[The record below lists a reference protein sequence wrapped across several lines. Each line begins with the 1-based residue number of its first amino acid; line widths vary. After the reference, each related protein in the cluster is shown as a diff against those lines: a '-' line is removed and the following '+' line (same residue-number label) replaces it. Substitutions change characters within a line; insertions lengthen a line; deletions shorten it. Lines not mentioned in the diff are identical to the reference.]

1 MCKVYFKINL
11 FKNIQL
17 LALRL
22 RLRGGNCVNK
32 KIMEKKII
40 ILAAILTLYSLSIN
54 GQNKEYNEEEVR
66 KLLDKYIENPKL
78 YYDKIKA
85 LNERADKA
93 NENTMKVSEEYLSL
107 LDKKDSLIK
116 IYKNKATMASRM
128 APAQSVTPTSA
139 TQTLSTGSPAKPSQQ
154 TTTIVT
160 KVQGKSEHAPYRVQL
175 AAYFREDFEKFFG
188 NFNKTLGIQ
197 KLNNRNV
204 IEVQGFKD
212 ETEAMEFSQKIQKL
226 GFPGAFVTKYDENGE
241 RQEGYKTDN
250 KFYAADPPKAN
261 NSGASAKVEKTIQYP
276 DYIPLGYKEHMKK
289 NMESVA
295 VKAAATPTSQTTNPS
310 NATAIIPGAS
320 SSEPINL
327 RAPNPQRDA
336 IISSTNSTGTQAPQ
350 IQKPRTIAST
360 APVPNSNENPPRSS
374 STKSSNTT
382 PPSVNKNTRD
392 QLDVAFDQLFK
403 R

>member
-1 MCKVYFKINL
+1 MGNKVI
-11 FKNIQL
+11 
-17 LALRL
+17 
-22 RLRGGNCVNK
+22 VS
-32 KIMEKKII
+32 
-40 ILAAILTLYSLSIN
+40 AAIIALFGLSLN

-128 APAQSVTPTSA
+128 APAQSATPTPV
-139 TQTLSTGSPAKPSQQ
+139 TQTLSTGSPSKPSQQ

-160 KVQGKSEHAPYRVQL
+160 KVQGKSDHAPYRVQL

-212 ETEAMEFSQKIQKL
+212 EIEAMEFSQKIQKL

-261 NSGASAKVEKTIQYP
+261 NSSPSAKVEKTTLQYP
-276 DYIPLGYKEHMKK
+276 DYIPIGYKEHMKK

-295 VKAAATPTSQTTNPS
+295 VKAATSPTSPTTNTPS
-310 NATAIIPGAS
+310 NTTTSVPRAG

-327 RAPNPQRDA
+327 RAPGPQRDA
-336 IISSTNSTGTQAPQ
+336 IISSTNPIGTPAPQ
-350 IQKPRTIAST
+350 MQKPRTIAST
-360 APVPNSNENPPRSS
+360 APVLNSNDN
-374 STKSSNTT
+374 STKTNSTPKSSNTT
-382 PPSVNKNTRD
+382 APSVNKNTRD